1 MRQFYN
7 VLTAFSATRFACD
20 LLVWCPETGAQR
32 ERLVSALL
40 PLVLDA
46 VSENLADL
54 VALALERYVG
64 TLDSDKCLALGTHT
78 HSLLTHTIYQCCGSL
93 MFIPDPTFFHPGSEL
108 SPSRIRIKEF
118 KYFNPKKWFLS
129 SRKYIPGCSSR
140 IRMLTF
146 YPFRAPDPVVKKVP
160 DPGSGSADLALRIY
174 NLE

>member
-1 MRQFYN
+1 MIIP
-7 VLTAFSATRFACD
+7 VLIACSATRFACD

-78 HSLLTHTIYQCCGSL
+78 LIAHSYNILMLYYSTVRGEFQTIPECMNKYSTVKDRRVLL
-93 MFIPDPTFFHPGSEL
+93 F
-108 SPSRIRIKEF
+108 
-118 KYFNPKKWFLS
+118 
-129 SRKYIPGCSSR
+129 
-140 IRMLTF
+140 
-146 YPFRAPDPVVKKVP
+146 
-160 DPGSGSADLALRIY
+160 
-174 NLE
+174 

>member
-1 MRQFYN
+1 MNCTTRRYCEVYPGYFIKMVGSGRILVWYRYVICGSWIIL

-78 HSLLTHTIYQCCGSL
+78 HSCSLKQYRIPVLRIRNVYPGSRIRL
-93 MFIPDPTFFHPGSEL
+93 FSIPDPHQ
-108 SPSRIRIKEF
+108 RI
-118 KYFNPKKWFLS
+118 
-129 SRKYIPGCSSR
+129 
-140 IRMLTF
+140 
-146 YPFRAPDPVVKKVP
+146 
-160 DPGSGSADLALRIY
+160 
-174 NLE
+174 